1 MRALSLWLGGAEG
14 SEDSAVAAAER
25 RLHRGGD
32 RGALLAAELRPA
44 GAQSRERYAEQ
55 RLTRAQ
61 SLVLLEQYDA
71 DPAQVSLSY
80 SHSRDGA
87 GCLAAAVALA
97 GAGGKVGVDLE
108 WLRQPRGNLVALA
121 RRAFAPD
128 EAAWLARAAQSMDD
142 DSLWLLFAHIWT
154 LREAAAK
161 AFGLSLAAARARLG
175 VQWVAG
181 QGEALANNWQLRFD
195 GQVQRNW
202 ICRHWQ
208 PVPDLLLAALWR
220 CTDDAQSAQAAE
232 SEPDL
237 WRADH
242 HLQVRRAAWRL
253 VADPGAELPELSA
266 PARALDF

>member
-1 MRALSLWLGGAEG
+1 MRALSLWLGSGAG
-14 SEDSAVAAAER
+14 SEENAVAAAECL
-25 RLHRGGD
+25 LHRGGQ
-32 RGALLAAELRPA
+32 RGALLVDGLRPV

-61 SLVLLEQYDA
+61 SLALFEQYDA
-71 DPAQVSLSY
+71 DPPQASLSY

-97 GAGGKVGVDLE
+97 GGGGKVGVDLE

-128 EAAWLARAAQSMDD
+128 EAALLAQAAQSMDD
-142 DSLWLLFAHIWT
+142 DSLWLLFAHLWT

-161 AFGLSLAAARARLG
+161 AFGLSLAAARARLQ
-175 VQWVAG
+175 VQRVHWVAG
-181 QGEALANNWQLRFD
+181 QGEALGNSWQLRFD

-202 ICRHWQ
+202 TCQHWQ

-220 CTDDAQSAQAAE
+220 CADDAQAVQAAE

-242 HLQVRRAAWRL
+242 RLQVRRAAWRL
-253 VADPGAELPELSA
+253 VADSAAELPKLSP
-266 PARALDF
+266 PA